1 MKLSV
6 QFTIRGTIW
15 FEYNPR
21 DIIGHNALTT
31 FPLFT
36 EDMNLCG
43 LAFPTKFSVKGAAQD
58 SEGNDNANI
67 FWIVT
72 AIIEYVIKYVNLLY
86 IVRFITMAS
95 GIVNLEKLSLT
106 SFTFMTETVTNVL
119 GAVVVTFGSRFQ
131 WGISNNI
138 ISVIDRK
145 N

>member
-1 MKLSV
+1 
-6 QFTIRGTIW
+6 
-15 FEYNPR
+15 
-21 DIIGHNALTT
+21 
-31 FPLFT
+31 
-36 EDMNLCG
+36 MNLCG

-58 SEGNDNANI
+58 SEGNDNVKVIYEIANI

-72 AIIEYVIKYVNLLY
+72 AIIEHVIKYVNLLY